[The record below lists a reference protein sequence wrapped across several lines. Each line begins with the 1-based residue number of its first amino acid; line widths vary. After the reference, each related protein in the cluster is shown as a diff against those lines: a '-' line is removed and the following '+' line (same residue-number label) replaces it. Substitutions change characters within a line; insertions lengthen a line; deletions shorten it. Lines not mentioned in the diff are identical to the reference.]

1 MNSTTCS
8 GLMKRLLEI
17 SIKRIEEVFQTPPN
31 NSSKSS
37 GGKGVVIEQQ
47 LQLHCLLGP
56 LELRPSPGRERWRQ
70 TFVTAWQALL
80 TAEAHRLAL
89 RMVTPRFADRRSA
102 DILQRMLRLLLYYP
116 LLGAVALAADYY

>member
-47 LQLHCLLGP
+47 RQLHCLLGP

-70 TFVTAWQALL
+70 TFMTAWQALL
-80 TAEAHRLAL
+80 TGGGSYARDTAWVVAGLRPRLKHYSCDA
-89 RMVTPRFADRRSA
+89 
-102 DILQRMLRLLLYYP
+102 
-116 LLGAVALAADYY
+116 